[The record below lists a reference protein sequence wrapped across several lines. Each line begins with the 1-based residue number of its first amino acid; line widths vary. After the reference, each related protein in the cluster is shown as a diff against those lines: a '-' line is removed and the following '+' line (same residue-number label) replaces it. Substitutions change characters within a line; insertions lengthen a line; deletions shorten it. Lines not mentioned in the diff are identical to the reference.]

1 MKATVAR
8 KMSVPASGE
17 VTVPVE
23 MGDANAVSV
32 VVAIFVGDL
41 ASVVLQ
47 GSSDLENWV
56 VLDSAMSDADLAEG
70 VYYLPRVA
78 GSFSKPVLGVATRYV
93 RLRFEAS
100 SKAVVAADIVASSL

>member
-1 MKATVAR
+1 
-8 KMSVPASGE
+8 
-17 VTVPVE
+17 
-23 MGDANAVSV
+23 
-32 VVAIFVGDL
+32 
-41 ASVVLQ
+41 
-47 GSSDLENWV
+47 
-56 VLDSAMSDADLAEG
+56 MSDADLAEG